1 MRWPDT
7 ILTRAILILAGALL
21 ALHVV
26 GYWAYS
32 IGAEGLATKA
42 RDRALSERIIS
53 IKKAIDGISDDRDRD
68 RAAHDLG
75 SSSLDVH
82 WSRVSLIIGNAPSTD
97 RSRAVGARLR
107 ELAPDF
113 AAEAFRVGYADDGAL
128 ASGDTEAYRH
138 MMLVSIRLTD
148 SSWINFAS
156 PTFGTTHWLT
166 SSSPVLALCFGLAIV
181 VVAILLLRWVTRPLR
196 ELAWAAERFNLDT
209 QHQSLSEDGPA
220 EVRRAARAF
229 NAMDERIRRLVKERV
244 QALAAVSHDL
254 RTPIARLRLR
264 AEMFEDEDMRGRVND
279 DLTEMETMINST
291 LEFLKFGTASEPNR
305 AIDLA
310 ALLQTLVD
318 DARDRRGAAVLTG
331 EPHAILQ
338 AQPVTLKRAFENLI
352 GNASKF
358 GDQVE
363 VAIGQDNTH
372 VTVRILDNGPGIPD
386 DQMERVFEPFYRLE
400 GSRNRGTGGTG
411 LGLTIARQ
419 IILSHGG
426 SIELANRQVGGL
438 EVVVRLPKSMVRPYR
453 QSHAEVAQ

>member
-7 ILTRAILILAGALL
+7 ILTRAMLILAGALL

-53 IKKAIDGISDDRDRD
+53 VKKAIDGISDDKDRD

-82 WSRVSLIIGNAPSTD
+82 WSRVSLIIGNAPSTE

-128 ASGDTEAYRH
+128 AGGDTEAYRH

-148 SSWINFAS
+148 GSWINFAS

-166 SSSPVLALCFGLAIV
+166 ASSPVLALCFGLAIV
-181 VVAILLLRWVTRPLR
+181 VVAVLLLRWVTRPLR
-196 ELAWAAERFNLDT
+196 ELALAAERFNLDT
-209 QHQSLSEDGPA
+209 QHQPLDEDGPA
-220 EVRRAARAF
+220 EVRRAAKAF
-229 NAMDERIRRLVKERV
+229 NAMDGRIRRLVKERV

-264 AEMFEDEDMRGRVND
+264 AEMLDDEDTRGRVND

-291 LEFLKFGTASEPNR
+291 LEFLKFGTASEPAR
-305 AIDLA
+305 AIDIA
-310 ALLQTLVD
+310 ALIQTLVD
-318 DARDRRGAAVLTG
+318 DARDRGAAAVLTG
-331 EPHAILQ
+331 EPHAILH

-358 GDQVE
+358 GERVE
-363 VAIGQDNTH
+363 VAIEQDDAH
-372 VTVRILDNGPGIPD
+372 VTVRILDHGPGIPG
-386 DQMERVFEPFYRLE
+386 DQLERVFEPFYRLE
-400 GSRNRGTGGTG
+400 TSRNRGTGGTG
-411 LGLTIARQ
+411 LGLTIAQQ
-419 IILSHGG
+419 IILSHDG

-438 EVVVRLPKSMVRPYR
+438 EVVVRLPKS
-453 QSHAEVAQ
+453 SIA